1 VGADH
6 YLAVTLAPTSLVV
19 TLPSG
24 EKEVYMHTVEYC
36 VLEGLDW
43 SPQLKARNLCWYIW
57 PSRVALL
64 LQDLDAAALLEWSPV
79 QSPTLLA
86 VLLRDAIRQLPADK
100 RELSL
105 SHVHE
110 STVPPAADQYFFDR
124 VTAATLAGSDNNM
137 ALVIDFK
144 SMMIDAYSPDH
155 RDDDDSRYA
164 DMVGMVLS
172 AAGKDLDDKSVA
184 VQANKVAAFFRRT
197 QLPANPKLR
206 SYVPFEDQGAE
217 LARRESPTESG
228 IFTPLLQQ
236 AWNDGR
242 DCGYKELQLAFPSAC
257 NGVEMTRLLGVLATR
272 VGLSADLTD
281 ATVVSVCNMLNDTVL
296 AELDTAEFRN
306 ASNAARGKALGS
318 ILAAALAKG
327 ADPSAVANQPHLSK
341 MYGSSDFKTL
351 ISDLEGHNTSSP
363 DYDAVVKVM
372 ALHPVARI
380 YLVHGRAAVK
390 LFKQFVAARSAE
402 SLTSALNRVLAVD
415 LDGSAL
421 GKVVIKP
428 TLAGKLI
435 AGKFA
440 ASHFDP
446 WADLCKQVIAERDG
460 KKAAQDESQA
470 GNGAFWADW
479 SRLELCQPIM
489 ESFFEFIGYS
499 GRSSGTFKSFYSEQT
514 KMARSIDKLPDDLRN
529 KAGMKRMLIDV
540 AIKALDL
547 ASLRDVTM
555 LAEPFETATLPSP
568 FVPPGSPA
576 AEALAT
582 LKADYA
588 KAKEDVRL
596 RDAYD
601 RPMDDAFEADSWA
614 NSSWQEDWSD
624 WHSPAKES
632 KLTSRATGDML
643 KKWGCYISSGG
654 IVFGN
659 KFLVSFPGDIPDI
672 MQSSC
677 LGSLCYVRNAAR
689 RHEWC
694 NAASPC
700 KDHPRPSGLQEAD
713 FKVVNLYASDFDSN
727 ADKELAAKV
736 LSEKNGWIHFAGASN
751 ETVMGGQ
758 TGASGGGGSRQH
770 SPRGRGKGGGQPQG
784 RWSSGKGIAK
794 SGKGKGKGKGKG
806 AKGKGKPNF
815 GRQQH

>member
-1 VGADH
+1 MPPATITDTKYAIRYTVAQSASLDNKRLSLVDGGPLRVGADH
-6 YLAVTLAPTSLVV
+6 YFAVTLAPTSMVV

-64 LQDLDAAALLEWSPV
+64 LQDLDAAALLDWSPV
-79 QSPTLLA
+79 KSPTVLA
-86 VLLRDAIRQLPADK
+86 VLLRDAIKQLPADR
-100 RELSL
+100 RELNL

-110 STVPPAADQYFFDR
+110 SDVPPAADQYLFDR
-124 VTAATLAGSDNNM
+124 MTAATLAGSDNNM

-144 SMMIDAYSPDH
+144 TRIIDAYSPDH
-155 RDDDDSRYA
+155 RDDEDSRHA
-164 DMVGMVLS
+164 DMIGMVLS
-172 AAGKDLDDKSVA
+172 AAGTDLEDKSVA

-206 SYVPFEDQGAE
+206 SYAPFQDQGAE
-217 LARRESPTESG
+217 LARRESSTESG

-296 AELDTAEFRN
+296 AELDTAEFRS

-327 ADPSAVANQPHLSK
+327 VDPSAVANQPHLSK

-363 DYDAVVKVM
+363 DYDAIVKV
-372 ALHPVARI
+372 
-380 YLVHGRAAVK
+380 
-390 LFKQFVAARSAE
+390 
-402 SLTSALNRVLAVD
+402 NRVLAVD

-540 AIKALDL
+540 ATKALDL

-576 AEALAT
+576 AEALAM

-614 NSSWQEDWSD
+614 HGSWQEDWSD
-624 WHSPAKES
+624 WHSPKES
-632 KLTSRATGDML
+632 KLTTRATGDML

-677 LGSLCYVRNAAR
+677 LGSLCYVRNTGR

-700 KDHPRPSGLQEAD
+700 KDHPRPAGLQEAD
-713 FKVVNLYASDFDSN
+713 FKVVNLYASDFESA

-736 LSEKNGWIHFAGASN
+736 LSEKAAWIHFAGASN

-758 TGASGGGGSRQH
+758 TGASGGIGGRQH
-770 SPRGRGKGGGQPQG
+770 SPRGRGKGGAQPQG
-784 RWSSGKGIAK
+784 RWSTGKGIAK
-794 SGKGKGKGKGKG
+794 PGKGKGKGKGKG